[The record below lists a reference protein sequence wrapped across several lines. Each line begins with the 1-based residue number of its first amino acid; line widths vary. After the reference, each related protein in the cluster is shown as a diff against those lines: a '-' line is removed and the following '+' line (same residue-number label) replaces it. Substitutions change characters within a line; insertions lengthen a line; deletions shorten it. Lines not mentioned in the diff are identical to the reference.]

1 MKIYHFCN
9 SNYFESATGCA
20 ISRNLE
26 LFTFNFVSVAY
37 EDRDVVL
44 EDLAVDNETAYKL
57 DSAISEA
64 FRAGNFDTLL
74 EMFLADSILV
84 DYKVILCVYYEY
96 NGLSYFLV

>member
-1 MKIYHFCN
+1 M
-9 SNYFESATGCA
+9 
-20 ISRNLE
+20 
-26 LFTFNFVSVAY
+26 AY

-44 EDLAVDNETAYKL
+44 EDLVVDNETAHKL

-84 DYKVILCVYYEY
+84 DYKVIF
-96 NGLSYFLV
+96 SYFMNIIS

>member
-1 MKIYHFCN
+1 
-9 SNYFESATGCA
+9 
-20 ISRNLE
+20 
-26 LFTFNFVSVAY
+26 VAY

-44 EDLAVDNETAYKL
+44 EDLVVDNDTAYKL

-84 DYKVILCVYYEY
+84 DYKVI
-96 NGLSYFLV
+96 